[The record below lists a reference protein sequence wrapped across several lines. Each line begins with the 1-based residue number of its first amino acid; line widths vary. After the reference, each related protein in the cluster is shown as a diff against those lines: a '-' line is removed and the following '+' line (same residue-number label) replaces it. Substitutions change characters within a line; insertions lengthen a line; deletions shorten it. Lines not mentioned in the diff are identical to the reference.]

1 MKRREDFPT
10 QDIKFNHSKI
20 ISRSL
25 DKEIRKLQELLLGNI
40 NQKTYSSIVKTIELL
55 KSSFISQNFLQP
67 GDQAPNFILPNA
79 LGQKFELKEMVRE
92 GKVIVCFIRGGW
104 CPYCYLDLRSIQKK
118 FDKIRSMGANVIAI
132 SPERPDYCLNTMERN
147 GLKFEVLSDKANKAG
162 IDYKLVYKSD
172 NDADLLCELGLN
184 EAVTRGDISYELPV
198 PATFIIDEWMTIRY
212 AFAKPD
218 YRTRL
223 DPDELLYKLS
233 QII

>member
-1 MKRREDFPT
+1 MQGNNELKT
-10 QDIKFNHSKI
+10 QEISFDHGKI
-20 ISRSL
+20 ISNSL

-55 KSSFISQNFLQP
+55 KSSFISQNFLQA

-79 LGQKFELKEMVRE
+79 LGQKFELKEMVKK
-92 GKVIVCFIRGGW
+92 GKVIVSFIRGGW
-104 CPYCYLDLRSIQKK
+104 CPYCYLELRSLQSKLNE
-118 FDKIRSMGANVIAI
+118 FNSRGATVIAI

-147 GLKFEVLSDKANKAG
+147 GLKFEVLSDKATKVG
-162 IDYKLVYKSD
+162 IDYKLVYKSS
-172 NDADLLCELGLN
+172 NDGDLLCELGLN

-198 PATFIIDEWMTIRY
+198 PATYIIDEWMTIRY
-212 AFAKPD
+212 AYANPD
-218 YRTRL
+218 YRTRV